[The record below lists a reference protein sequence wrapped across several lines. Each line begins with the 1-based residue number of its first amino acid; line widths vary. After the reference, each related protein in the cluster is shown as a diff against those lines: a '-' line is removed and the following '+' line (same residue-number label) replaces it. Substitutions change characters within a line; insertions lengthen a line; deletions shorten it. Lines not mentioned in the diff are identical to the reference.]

1 MHLTHISKLKATAHS
16 LSISRDAD
24 SFCIMHILG
33 LILTQAQ
40 IYFFFPTHLLFLHRW
55 SCSVSSRG
63 LTAGFLLYGVN

>member
-40 IYFFFPTHLLFLHRW
+40 IYFFFQLIYCFCTVGHVQCHL
-55 SCSVSSRG
+55 V
-63 LTAGFLLYGVN
+63 V